1 MRYVQVFCLYFNIF
15 HYNIID
21 FLLFVFILIGTV
33 HQMQIQMKYKLT
45 FWINV

>member
-1 MRYVQVFCLYFNIF
+1 MRYVQVFCLHSNIF

-33 HQMQIQMKYKLT
+33 HQMQIEMKYKIN